1 VLRRAVVVDINEHR
15 LRKNSMNDNTIV
27 GLADHA
33 PSSTEVRPLVEDFLI
48 TEALI
53 PLHAAPQQQPAVV
66 AL

>member
-1 VLRRAVVVDINEHR
+1 
-15 LRKNSMNDNTIV
+15 MNDNTIV